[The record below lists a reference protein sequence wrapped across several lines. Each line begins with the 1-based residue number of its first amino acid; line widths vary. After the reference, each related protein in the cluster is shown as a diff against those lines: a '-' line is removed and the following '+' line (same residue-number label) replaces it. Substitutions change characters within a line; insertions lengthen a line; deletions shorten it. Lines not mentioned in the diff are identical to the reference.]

1 VAALKKLYRV
11 VDVHWAEIC
20 DSLPDIEALSED
32 TAFSGAELA
41 AGLAS
46 KCFFHLQD
54 YNDSLRLA
62 FSAGPYFNI
71 HEKCEY
77 IDILLSKCIDEYTE
91 LRLQQE
97 AEKDATEVVI
107 DPRMESVIEQLFE
120 RCYRDGCYEQAM
132 GVALDT
138 RRLDKVQEVC
148 NKSLEASHESILGY
162 TFNLCQG
169 ARNIPSREFRLSVI
183 DVLVNVYGTLPEPD
197 YANVC
202 FGLQYLDRP
211 EGVANTLDKL
221 CKGSLQHALQAYQ
234 VAFDLQETENQGFV
248 LRVVAALPA
257 LETEEGKES
266 TETEEYK
273 EHRAKLERVLIEGFD
288 VDLIL
293 NFLFKQCKSD
303 ISILQAIKTATEN
316 RTAILHNSTVVCHAY
331 MYCGTTIDAYLRDNL
346 KWLGKASNWS
356 KFTAVAS
363 IGVVNKGHVHESM
376 NLLQPYLPQGG
387 VSSSPYSEA
396 GAFYALGLIH
406 ANKGGSGDAAAISY
420 LTDALNNAGNNEI
433 VQHGACLGLGLAA
446 MATGN
451 ENIFNQLKGAVYTDS
466 ATAGEG
472 ASLAIGLLMLGQS
485 DTPLAQQSIE
495 ELLNCMH
502 DTEHEKIIRGLA
514 LSIAMMVYGKEESA
528 DPIIEQLVFP
538 LYFILL
544 LCICCLGLKSLIFGI
559 LMSRPAT
566 VIPLCDMA
574 QCLPWPWPTVV
585 LEIMALFVVF
595 CT

>member
-1 VAALKKLYRV
+1 
-11 VDVHWAEIC
+11 
-20 DSLPDIEALSED
+20 
-32 TAFSGAELA
+32 
-41 AGLAS
+41 
-46 KCFFHLQD
+46 
-54 YNDSLRLA
+54 
-62 FSAGPYFNI
+62 
-71 HEKCEY
+71 
-77 IDILLSKCIDEYTE
+77 
-91 LRLQQE
+91 
-97 AEKDATEVVI
+97 
-107 DPRMESVIEQLFE
+107 
-120 RCYRDGCYEQAM
+120 
-132 GVALDT
+132 
-138 RRLDKVQEVC
+138 
-148 NKSLEASHESILGY
+148 
-162 TFNLCQG
+162 
-169 ARNIPSREFRLSVI
+169 
-183 DVLVNVYGTLPEPD
+183 
-197 YANVC
+197 
-202 FGLQYLDRP
+202 
-211 EGVANTLDKL
+211 
-221 CKGSLQHALQAYQ
+221 
-234 VAFDLQETENQGFV
+234 
-248 LRVVAALPA
+248 
-257 LETEEGKES
+257 
-266 TETEEYK
+266 
-273 EHRAKLERVLIEGFD
+273 
-288 VDLIL
+288 L

-485 DTPLAQQSIE
+485 DTPLAHQSIE

-566 VIPLCDMA
+566 AIPLCDMA

>member
-1 VAALKKLYRV
+1 MNSPFSVLQISALKKLYRV

-32 TAFSGAELA
+32 TSFSGAELA

-62 FSAGPYFNI
+62 FSAGAYFNI

-77 IDILLSKCIDEYTE
+77 VDILLSKCIDEYTE

-97 AEKDATEVVI
+97 SEGDSSEVFI
-107 DPRMESVIEQLFE
+107 DPRMESVIEELFK

-138 RRLDKVQEVC
+138 RRIDKVREVC
-148 NKSLEASHESILGY
+148 DNSLAASHESILGY

-183 DVLVNVYGTLPEPD
+183 DILVEVYGTLPEPD

-211 EGVANTLDKL
+211 EGVAKTLDFL

-248 LRVVAALPA
+248 LRVIAALPIVS
-257 LETEEGKES
+257 EENG
-266 TETEEYK
+266 EEYK
-273 EHRAKLERVLIEGFD
+273 EHRAKLERILVEGFD

-303 ISILQAIKTATEN
+303 ISILQSIKTATEN
-316 RTAILHNSTVVCHAY
+316 RTAILHNSTVVCHSY

-346 KWLGKASNWS
+346 QWLGKAGNWS

-387 VSSSPYSEA
+387 VSASPYSEA
-396 GAFYALGLIH
+396 GALYALGLIH
-406 ANKGGSGDAAAISY
+406 ANKGGSGDSATISY
-420 LTDALNNAGNNEI
+420 LSDSLNNAGNNEI

-451 ENIFNQLKGAVYTDS
+451 EGIFNQLKGAVYTDS

-472 ASLAIGLLMLGQS
+472 ASLAMGLLLLGQS
-485 DTPLAQQSIE
+485 ETPLAQENIE

-502 DTEHEKIIRGLA
+502 DTEHEKIVRGLA
-514 LSIAMMVYGKEESA
+514 LSIAMMVYCKEESA
-528 DPIIEQLVFP
+528 DPLIEQLVSHAV
-538 LYFILL
+538 
-544 LCICCLGLKSLIFGI
+544 KT
-559 LMSRPAT
+559 AT
-566 VIPLCDMA
+566 HSFFTP
-574 QCLPWPWPTVV
+574 
-585 LEIMALFVVF
+585 VF
-595 CT
+595 LV

>member
-1 VAALKKLYRV
+1 MILKILCINQMSALKKLYRV
-11 VDVHWAEIC
+11 VDIHWAEIC
-20 DSLPDIEALSED
+20 ESLPDIEALSED
-32 TAFSGAELA
+32 TSFVGAELA

-62 FSAGPYFNI
+62 FSAGPYFDI

-77 IDILLSKCIDEYTE
+77 VDILLSKCIDEYTE

-97 AEKDATEVVI
+97 ADKDASKVVI
-107 DPRMESVIEQLFE
+107 DPRMENVIEQLFD
-120 RCYRDGCYEQAM
+120 RCYRDQCYEQAM

-148 NKSLEASHESILGY
+148 SKSLENSHESILGY
-162 TFNLCQG
+162 AFNLCQG

-183 DVLVNVYGTLPEPD
+183 DVLVNAYGTLPEPD

-211 EGVANTLDKL
+211 HDVANTLDML

-234 VAFDLQETENQGFV
+234 VAFDLQETENQGFI
-248 LRVVAALPA
+248 LHVVSALPP
-257 LETEEGKES
+257 LDNDES
-266 TETEEYK
+266 KGDSDDVSDYV
-273 EHRAKLERVLIEGFD
+273 EHRANLNRILVEGFD
-288 VDLIL
+288 IDLIL

-331 MYCGTTIDAYLRDNL
+331 MYCGTTIDSYLRDNL
-346 KWLGKASNWS
+346 KWLGKASNWA

-387 VSSSPYSEA
+387 VSASPYSEA
-396 GAFYALGLIH
+396 GALYALGLIH
-406 ANKGGSGDAAAISY
+406 ANKGGSGDSKAISY
-420 LTDALNNAGNNEI
+420 LSDALNNAGNNEI
-433 VQHGACLGLGLAA
+433 VQHGASLGLGLAA

-451 ENIFNQLKGAVYTDS
+451 EGIFNQLKGAVYTDS

-472 ASLAIGLLMLGQS
+472 ASIGIGLLLLGQS
-485 DTPLAQQSIE
+485 DTSLAQQNIE

-528 DPIIEQLVFP
+528 EPLIEQLVS
-538 LYFILL
+538 I
-544 LCICCLGLKSLIFGI
+544 
-559 LMSRPAT
+559 
-566 VIPLCDMA
+566 
-574 QCLPWPWPTVV
+574 
-585 LEIMALFVVF
+585 
-595 CT
+595 